1 MIIVVMGVSGSG
13 KTTVGER
20 LAARLGCG
28 FSDADQFHGEANKAK
43 MARGIPLTDE
53 DRWPWLQAMHQAIEE
68 QAEKGGN
75 HVFACS
81 ALKRQYRDLL
91 RGNVAGLML
100 VFLHGPA
107 AILAERVARRR
118 GHFFDPALLEDQLQ
132 VLEAPGPD
140 EALALDIRK
149 TPAELVERIIQA
161 MKSCPVQGKPPSG

>member
-53 DRWPWLQAMHQAIEE
+53 DRRPWLLAMHRALVE
-68 QAEKGGN
+68 QAEKGED

-91 RGNVAGLML
+91 RGNVAGLMW
-100 VFLHGPA
+100 VFLHGPTA
-107 AILAERVARRR
+107 VLAERVARRR
-118 GHFFDPALLEDQLQ
+118 GHFFDPALLNDQLR
-132 VLEAPGPD
+132 VLEPPGPD
-140 EALALDIRK
+140 EALALDIRD
-149 TPAELVERIIQA
+149 TPDDLVEQIIQA
-161 MKSCPVQGKPPSG
+161 MRARLAEGEQT